1 MKRTFTLF
9 SVLLLAGTDVWA
21 AEITLQNQARV
32 YPAGRPAATLRLE
45 ATDQGVVLKHGDGP
59 GQCDTL
65 GARDVGLAWLK
76 LPLNPPALAKANNQ

>member
-32 YPAGRPAATLRLE
+32 YP
-45 ATDQGVVLKHGDGP
+45 
-59 GQCDTL
+59 DTL
-65 GARDVGLAWLK
+65 
-76 LPLNPPALAKANNQ
+76 